1 MMKGRDLMLC
11 QSCKQREAT
20 SHIHSVINGVVQDTY
35 LCPECA
41 IKIKNGGFSND
52 GLFDLVSSFFKG
64 DSPYKSELP
73 KCDCCGMT
81 FEEISKKG
89 RVGCPNCYLAFR
101 RELEPS
107 LLRIHGRTVHVGKK
121 PSSLVQES
129 VSKELDKEK
138 SRIEMLRD
146 QLKSAIENEEY
157 EKAAV
162 LRDEIRKAQSE

>member
-1 MMKGRDLMLC
+1 MLC

-35 LCPECA
+35 LCSECA
-41 IKIKNGGFSND
+41 AKMQKSGFSND
-52 GLFDLVSSFFKG
+52 GLFDLFSSFLEGNSTQKN
-64 DSPYKSELP
+64 EQP

-89 RVGCPNCYLAFR
+89 RVGCSNCYITFS

-107 LLRIHGRTVHVGKK
+107 LLRIHGRTVHVGKRL
-121 PSSLVQES
+121 SGFEEQS
-129 VSKELDKEK
+129 VSLEGDEEKTQIEKLKEE
-138 SRIEMLRD
+138 
-146 QLKSAIENEEY
+146 LKSAVENEEY

-162 LRDEIRKAQSE
+162 IRDEIRKAQGE